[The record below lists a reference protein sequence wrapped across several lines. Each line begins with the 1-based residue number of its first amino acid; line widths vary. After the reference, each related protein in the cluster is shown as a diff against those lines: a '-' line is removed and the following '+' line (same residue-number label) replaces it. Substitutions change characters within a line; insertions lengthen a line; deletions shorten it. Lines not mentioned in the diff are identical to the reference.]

1 MSTKIGVAPVND
13 TASAVEKNGL
23 VGLKHLIVNLLEKN
37 FLNVNFSIPLSN
49 LSINSWLYK
58 NSYVYDNKICQ
69 IDFDINKIKV
79 KISSVN
85 LNKFKSK
92 FPEINFNFI

>member
-1 MSTKIGVAPVND
+1 MDKFIYT
-13 TASAVEKNGL
+13 SAVEKNGL
-23 VGLKHLIVNLLEKN
+23 VELKQLIVNLLEKN

-58 NSYVYDNKICQ
+58 NSYVYENKICQ

>member
-1 MSTKIGVAPVND
+1 MDKFIYT
-13 TASAVEKNGL
+13 SAVEKNGL

-92 FPEINFNFI
+92 FPDIIFNFI

>member
-1 MSTKIGVAPVND
+1 MDKFIYT
-13 TASAVEKNGL
+13 SAVEKNGL
-23 VGLKHLIVNLLEKN
+23 VGLKHLILNLLEKN

>member
-1 MSTKIGVAPVND
+1 MDKFIYT
-13 TASAVEKNGL
+13 SAVEKNGL
-23 VGLKHLIVNLLEKN
+23 VKLKQLIVNLLEKN

-58 NSYVYDNKICQ
+58 NSYVYENKICQ

>member
-1 MSTKIGVAPVND
+1 MPHKAIMY
-13 TASAVEKNGL
+13 L
-23 VGLKHLIVNLLEKN
+23 YN
-37 FLNVNFSIPLSN
+37 FT
-49 LSINSWLYK
+49 
-58 NSYVYDNKICQ
+58 YVYDNKICQ

-92 FPEINFNFI
+92 FPDINFNFI